1 MMKHLLFLVS
11 VLLISEF
18 HINADESRNTA
29 LVERLILG
37 DWKVTNMIIDPG
49 KPFEGSDEDKAFFD
63 ALWKMQFDQSMANT
77 TVSFRI
83 DKTYTFTFQND
94 SKKKAVKGEWRLEE
108 DGDVLILTEKRKISD
123 KIKILLID
131 EKHLELLYFMEQN
144 LMLVLV
150 RVNQQ

>member
-11 VLLISEF
+11 VLLLSEF
-18 HINADESRNTA
+18 QSNADESRNAA

-63 ALWKMQFDQSMANT
+63 ALWTMQFEQTMANT

-94 SKKKAVKGEWRLEE
+94 SKKKSVKGKWKLEE
-108 DGDVLILTEKRKISD
+108 DGDVLILTEKRKFAD
-123 KIKILLID
+123 EVKILLID
-131 EKHLELLYFMEQN
+131 EQQLELLYFMDQN
-144 LMLVLV
+144 LMIVLE
-150 RVNQQ
+150 RVK